1 MKKINWDMFLAAF
14 QLGFIVTA
22 LGFAIIALVL
32 T

>member
-14 QLGFIVTA
+14 QTGFILTA
-22 LGFAIIALVL
+22 LGFALIALAL